1 MCVCGLHARLAEA
14 EAEEEEEKEK
24 QKKWKLSS
32 PSAIVVVV
40 AEADSRYYTQPS
52 LLSFR
57 IACQASRAI

>member
-14 EAEEEEEKEK
+14 ETEEEDEGEQ

-32 PSAIVVVV
+32 PSAIVVV

>member
-14 EAEEEEEKEK
+14 ETEEEEEEE

-40 AEADSRYYTQPS
+40 AEADSRYYTQSS